1 MQYLFTERAHLMC
14 PNMNFAIAMSL
25 KHPFD
30 LARIGKSLDVLAKAH
45 PFLKAVLGY
54 EERTNSY
61 FYRIGETSKIELI
74 RKEEELND
82 LYSPAVIKAF
92 QEVTQREWN
101 LFEEGMLKIIAWPMK
116 EETGVL
122 LVFHH
127 LLADGRGA
135 LGLAEELALAYGN
148 ETVPE
153 YAEEELISSVRQ
165 FPENSSLPWVSGV
178 LVKMAN
184 GSWRKENH
192 RVSYEQYLA
201 FARDYLKR
209 DRVRYSLK
217 QIGEDE
223 LALLHQ
229 RCQNLGVTVNDA
241 LVAEMMKTEQTG
253 KVIIASDLRDQLACY
268 HAGALGNYSTAF
280 SVEVPFKQSRSDLAR
295 RIHKE
300 VEMIRNDPARLYLVL
315 QCYAELEPGL
325 LDAAFLSAQGGFSS
339 KAGEFIGTRFFNFAS
354 PRGHSVTNLGKAECS
369 AIDQAYFIPPSSPA
383 MKKTWGI
390 LTMNG
395 VMTIC
400 TSER

>member
-14 PNMNFAIAMSL
+14 PNMNFAVAMSM
-25 KHPFD
+25 KRPYD
-30 LARIGKSLDVLAKAH
+30 PARIQKSLEVLSLAH
-45 PFLKAVLGY
+45 PFLRAVFGY
-54 EERTNSY
+54 EADTNSY
-61 FYRIGETSKIELI
+61 FYRVGETSKIELI

-82 LYSPAVIKAF
+82 LYSPAVIEAF
-92 QEVTQREWN
+92 QEVTNREWN
-101 LFEEGMLKIIAWPMK
+101 LFEEGMLKIIVWPMK

-135 LGLAEELALAYGN
+135 LGLAEELALVYGN
-148 ETVPE
+148 QTVPD

-165 FPENSSLPWVSGV
+165 FPENASLFWLSRA

-184 GSWRKENH
+184 RSWQKENH
-192 RVSYEQYLA
+192 RVTYEQYLS
-201 FARDYLKR
+201 FAGEYRKR
-209 DRVRYSLK
+209 ERIRYSLK

-223 LALLHQ
+223 LALLYQ

-280 SVEVPFKQSRSDLAR
+280 SVEVPFRQSRADLAR
-295 RIHKE
+295 RIHRE
-300 VEMIRNDPARLYLVL
+300 VETIRNDPARLYLVL

-339 KAGEFIGTRFFNFAS
+339 KAGEFIGTRFFGFAS
-354 PRGHSVTNLGKAECS
+354 PRGHSVTNLGKAECK

-383 MKKTWGI
+383 MKKTWGV